1 MSIKIRRTAK
11 TATLLSTAG
20 LVGVA
25 LLSVP
30 GPVDADSV
38 ERRMDAPLVTAG
50 IDSVINPQ
58 EHQAVPTPPAAKPR
72 VLLEMSQVDRIR
84 IRVWGITDLG
94 GEYAIDADNVLSI
107 PRVGRIEVG
116 KMKLAE
122 LESMLAE
129 KLSEATRADVTVAV
143 EVARYRPYF
152 IMGHVAEPGAI
163 EWRPGLKVIQA
174 ISLARGVLRPAD
186 TVEHPVT
193 HRQSRSQLTFALAQL
208 ARLKAERDGGDVV
221 ATTERIALMVKNIPE
236 PNRVALTNLMSRQ
249 NDMLNEQRR
258 LLDAQVE
265 GLSREREAA
274 TRELAATVSQEES
287 VREQLRIAR
296 AQLTSIERLKEK
308 NLVTNTRYLDQKSN
322 LLQVE
327 VRHAEMASMLE
338 RARTRLS
345 SVELQLST
353 VPQQRR
359 ADLNERIDGLE
370 REVAQLELATG
381 IESSTDQGQEDVLQ
395 LRYHVARES
404 EAGTETIPATLFTE
418 ILPGDVLIVSQG
430 HQDRIG
436 VVRDIERRAP
446 SSSNIRD
453 ASATDTQRIIEDSA
467 LHQVRRTSDTGAQR

>member
-1 MSIKIRRTAK
+1 MSIEIRRTAK
-11 TATLLSTAG
+11 TATFLSTASLLAAS
-20 LVGVA
+20 LV
-25 LLSVP
+25 LYP
-30 GPVDADSV
+30 GAVDADSV
-38 ERRMDAPLVTAG
+38 DQPWNAPLVTAG
-50 IDSVINPQ
+50 IDPVAQPDRQPEAAPQ
-58 EHQAVPTPPAAKPR
+58 PAKPR
-72 VLLEMSQVDRIR
+72 MMLEMSQVEQIR
-84 IRVWGITDLG
+84 VRVWGIADLG

-122 LESMLAE
+122 LESLLAE
-129 KLSEATRADVTVAV
+129 KLSEATRTDVTVAV
-143 EVARYRPYF
+143 EVARYRAYF

-174 ISLARGVLRPAD
+174 ISLARGVLRPSESIAD
-186 TVEHPVT
+186 NPVT

-221 ATTERIALMVKNIPE
+221 ATTERIATMVRNVPE
-236 PNRVALTNLMSRQ
+236 PSRLALTNLMSRQ

-258 LLDAQVE
+258 LLEAQVD
-265 GLSREREAA
+265 GLNRERAA
-274 TRELAATVSQEES
+274 ANRELNAALSQEES

-296 AQLTSIERLKEK
+296 AQLTSIEKLKEK

-322 LLQVE
+322 LLQAE
-327 VRHAEMASMLE
+327 VRHAEMASLLE
-338 RARTRLS
+338 RARTRLG
-345 SVELQLST
+345 SVELQLAT

-381 IESSTDQGQEDVLQ
+381 IEASTDPAQEDVLQ

-404 EAGTETIPATLFTE
+404 ASGTETIPATLFTE

-430 HQDRIG
+430 QQDRIG

-446 SSSNIRD
+446 SSNVRD
-453 ASATDTQRIIEDSA
+453 ANAIDTQRIIEDSA
-467 LHQVRRTSDTGAQR
+467 LHQIRRTSETSGARR